1 MSKVAEKEKRIRN
14 FTFLIY
20 EESALPDWKEK
31 INSLA
36 LPGFYIYHNKDI
48 NEDGTLKKPHYHIL
62 FLLDSMHSRKQISD
76 IVKFLGGANDV
87 YKDVIN
93 SRSYARYLCHLDN
106 PEKYK
111 YSIEDVVGLC
121 GLDYYKYIIT
131 DSDKIR
137 LVEEMIE
144 FCDEKKMYSFADL
157 MDYSKDNNKM
167 WFSALCGFYG
177 RAVREYIR
185 VRYWESRERRKKK
198 VVFKEDF

>member
-48 NEDGTLKKPHYHIL
+48 NEDGTLKKP
-62 FLLDSMHSRKQISD
+62 
-76 IVKFLGGANDV
+76 
-87 YKDVIN
+87 
-93 SRSYARYLCHLDN
+93 LDN

-185 VRYWESRERRKKK
+185 ARYWESRERGKEK